1 MERLTPERMKLR
13 ESTKIKITKDENGKN
28 LSHLEITKL
37 TIIIIRIQE
46 SFVHLFVM
54 NHLVIYKIFL
64 LKNCFLKTFNLE
76 LSYIEVWFTD
86 QNSEPLEKEDKQIL
100 LFLLIKL

>member
-1 MERLTPERMKLR
+1 MERLTPERVILL
-13 ESTKIKITKDENGKN
+13 ESTKSKITKDENGKN

-76 LSYIEVWFTD
+76 LSYIEVWFSD
-86 QNSEPLEKEDKQIL
+86 QNSERLEIEDKTNSA
-100 LFLLIKL
+100 FLIK

>member
-13 ESTKIKITKDENGKN
+13 ESTKIKITKNEN

-46 SFVHLFVM
+46 SFIHLFVM
-54 NHLVIYKIFL
+54 NHLVIY
-64 LKNCFLKTFNLE
+64 
-76 LSYIEVWFTD
+76 
-86 QNSEPLEKEDKQIL
+86 
-100 LFLLIKL
+100 